1 MDIAFWQ
8 FLIGAIAVIGVVTA
22 GITIGRNKAKDEL
35 IDTQDRQIEA
45 LRAELED
52 SDRRC
57 TAKIADLQTQVTHL
71 LGKVDLLSEQ
81 QGAAIGAAI
90 APIVAS
96 TVVVALKEL
105 R

>member
-1 MDIAFWQ
+1 MGLELWQ
-8 FLIGAIAVIGVVTA
+8 FFLGAIAVIAVVSA
-22 GITIGRNKAKDEL
+22 GITVGRNKAKDEL

-45 LRAELED
+45 LRHELED

-57 TAKIADLQTQVTHL
+57 TAKIDDLQTQVTHL

-90 APIVAS
+90 APIVAKS
-96 TVVVALKEL
+96 VVAALHEHP
-105 R
+105 